1 MEQTIYIRTNEQN
14 EIVETCSAPIPNGIE
29 YKGAIDFQKLLYAK
43 LENGQIVYD
52 ETAYE
57 RDREQMALVQ
67 KQMNYEVL
75 VENKIR
81 QRYTLSQELAILRQ
95 RDTKQDEYAIYYAYC
110 EQCKIEAKSELNIDK

>member
-1 MEQTIYIRTNEQN
+1 MEQTIYIRTNERN

-29 YKGAIDFQKLLYAK
+29 YKGTIDFQKLLYAK

-52 ETAYE
+52 EIAYQ

-67 KQMNYEVL
+67 KQTDYEVL

-95 RDTKQDEYAIYYAYC
+95 KETKAEEYQAYYDYC
-110 EQCKIEAKSELNIDK
+110 EACKAEAKAEIGG

>member
-1 MEQTIYIRTNEQN
+1 MEQTIYIRINEKN

-29 YKGAIDFQKLLYAK
+29 YKGTIDFQKLLYAK

-52 ETAYE
+52 EIAYQ

-67 KQMNYEVL
+67 KQTDYEEL
-75 VENKIR
+75 VEKKIR

-95 RDTKQDEYAIYYAYC
+95 RDTKKDEYQEYFNYC
-110 EQCKIEAKSELNIDK
+110 EACKAEAKKRLAI

>member
-1 MEQTIYIRTNEQN
+1 MEQTIYIRINEKN

-29 YKGAIDFQKLLYAK
+29 YKGTIDFQKLLYAK

-52 ETAYE
+52 EIAYQ

-67 KQMNYEVL
+67 KQADYEAL

-95 RDTKQDEYAIYYAYC
+95 RDTKKDEYQEYFNYC
-110 EQCKIEAKSELNIDK
+110 EACKARAKKSLAI